1 MSADGKRELQEL
13 DKALLTTL
21 IDKRVVKTP
30 ARG

>member
-21 IDKRVVKTP
+21 IDKGVVKTP